1 MRLAVEGAG
10 YRRASDAFVDG
21 NQAAARVGVDLAG
34 DLAAYAGMAG
44 DDATATDFAASYDDA
59 AAAAV
64 EALAELVAGFASL
77 ARLADGSLRNHAAA
91 ERASVLTGWAAQVV
105 DPPAGA
111 ELCTVVHLPA
121 PASALGSDSSSV
133 PGWANAVL
141 DLLEGVVWPDAD
153 TDRLRAAAATWRSA
167 AGSVGALTGPCA
179 TALAELSLEVSPEIP
194 LAVATTEDLRA
205 RIESLA
211 EQLTALGAACDEHAA
226 HVDAKRGEMLDLL
239 EQLAWEL
246 GIGAVVSGALTL
258 LTGGGAAP
266 AAGAAGAARTAAASA
281 RLRGILE
288 SLALASR
295 GTAAT
300 LRPVGTALRDT
311 RAYLARLSAAR
322 TERGSANL
330 ASYVVRGRRRDNWL
344 RLHEKPPG
352 HTFREHVGKTDQ
364 ELFDRLARRRRIP
377 SSSSFS
383 TEAEAEKHVSRLLDL
398 RRSEIR
404 AWLRSGDESKRLDG
418 ILEAVTGRT
427 AFRDGTVRDVH
438 GIRVVLLRDDS
449 MPEGFHILT
458 SFPQP

>member
-1 MRLAVEGAG
+1 MRLAIEGAG
-10 YRRASDAFVDG
+10 YRCASDAFVDG

-133 PGWANAVL
+133 PGWATAVL

-194 LAVATTEDLRA
+194 LAVATTEDLRS

-295 GTAAT
+295 GTAAN

-322 TERGSANL
+322 VSAISERGSL
-330 ASYVVRGRRRDNWL
+330 RMFGHPRPRRWL
-344 RLHEKPPG
+344 SAHEKAPG
-352 HTFREHVGKTDQ
+352 HTLREHVNLSDDQ
-364 ELFDRLARRRRIP
+364 LLKRLAKDPRKMNA
-377 SSSSFS
+377 S
-383 TEAEAEKHVSRLLDL
+383 TFTSQDRAEKLIDQFLQSERSRLADWLE
-398 RRSEIR
+398 SGKKSIR
-404 AWLRSGDESKRLDG
+404 IEGTLST
-418 ILEAVTGRT
+418 VTGRS
-427 AFRDGTVRDVH
+427 AFRDGHFEYVS
-438 GIRVVLLRDDS
+438 GIRVVLLRDRS